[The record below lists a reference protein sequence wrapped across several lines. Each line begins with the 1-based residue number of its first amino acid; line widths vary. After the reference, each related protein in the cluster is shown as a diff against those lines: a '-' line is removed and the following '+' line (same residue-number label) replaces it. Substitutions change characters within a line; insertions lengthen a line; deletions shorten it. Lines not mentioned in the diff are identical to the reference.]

1 MISLLNTVVESAVD
15 VLVLEAEEE
24 ELNVLLVISVAT
36 RVLMSVVEL
45 G

>member
-15 VLVLEAEEE
+15 VPVLEAEEE